1 MEMEELAL
9 ATTMERAVRV
19 ALAGNAV
26 TLTPVFMF
34 SSSGAG
40 AEERGILWF
49 ARFGKGRTHHLIRM
63 MTN

>member
-9 ATTMERAVRV
+9 ATTTERAVRV

-34 SSSGAG
+34 SSSGAE
-40 AEERGILWF
+40 AEEPDISVLRSPLSLS
-49 ARFGKGRTHHLIRM
+49 RPH
-63 MTN
+63 